1 MLYFHVRAVDMEV
14 TKTRTVTSQRGGSG
28 KMESVGPTS
37 WTSGTNSSIQESSDP
52 NNVLLKQSLVQVK
65 MSQSKDLRDS
75 VGSDVIQE
83 SSDLV
88 RLANKRVELA
98 RTRDPLP
105 GLREVVAGLSNDQ
118 AHAHF
123 RRTRP
128 VVYNLRDTTIN
139 LNTELRALVRLRDA
153 LQKTLGEVSKNLK
166 VNNDTQQLRQRRPA
180 REKVGNVIHV
190 RQFKSAMFHR
200 HSIITRLH

>member
-1 MLYFHVRAVDMEV
+1 MLYFHVSAVDMEV

-37 WTSGTNSSIQESSDP
+37 WTSGTNSS
-52 NNVLLKQSLVQVK
+52 
-65 MSQSKDLRDS
+65 
-75 VGSDVIQE
+75 IQE

>member
-1 MLYFHVRAVDMEV
+1 MIADVVDVSGVNMEV
-14 TKTRTVTSQRGGSG
+14 TRTRLVTSQRGGTG

-37 WTSGTNSSIQESSDP
+37 WTSGTKSAVQDSSDA
-52 NNVLLKQSLVQVK
+52 
-65 MSQSKDLRDS
+65 
-75 VGSDVIQE
+75 
-83 SSDLV
+83 V
-88 RLANKRVELA
+88 RRAYKTVEQA

-118 AHAHF
+118 AHVHF

-153 LQKTLGEVSKNLK
+153 LQKTLAEVSRNLK
-166 VNNDTQQLRQRRPA
+166 VNNETQQLRERRPA
-180 REKVGNVIHV
+180 REKVAPS
-190 RQFKSAMFHR
+190 RYR
-200 HSIITRLH
+200 HDNDNCNEIYGPAIYM